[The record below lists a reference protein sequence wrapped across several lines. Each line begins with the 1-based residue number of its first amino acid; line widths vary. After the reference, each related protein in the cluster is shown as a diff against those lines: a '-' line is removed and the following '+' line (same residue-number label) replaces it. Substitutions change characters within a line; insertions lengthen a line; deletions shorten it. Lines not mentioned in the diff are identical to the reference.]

1 MRYFGFWRALW
12 ELVAAFWRAVMEL
25 RPSRRKVRFGDLD
38 YDWEHEVNTTR
49 SDLGARTQFLSDLAG
64 MRYFAT
70 EPWLFEEIMQAL
82 PINFQNFTFI
92 DLGSGKGRA
101 LLMAAPYGFKKII
114 GVELMPEWHRVAEEN
129 IRKFAAGNPSASPME
144 SLCMDARD
152 FDFPAEPLVV
162 YLFNPFWEPVFAVV
176 LERLRQSLLKSP
188 RPVFMAY
195 RYVEFESLL
204 QKCGWLEKIAGAE
217 QWAVYTPTKLNQSV

>member
-1 MRYFGFWRALW
+1 
-12 ELVAAFWRAVMEL
+12 MEL
-25 RPSRRKVRFGDLD
+25 RPSRRKARFGDLD

-49 SDLGARTQFLSDLAG
+49 SDLGARTQFLSDLGG

-152 FDFPAEPLVV
+152 FDFPAGPLMV
-162 YLFNPFWEPVFAVV
+162 YLFNPFPEPVFVAVMG
-176 LERLRQSLLKSP
+176 RLRRSWLEKP
-188 RPVFMAY
+188 RPVFVAY
-195 RYVEFESLL
+195 RYTEFEVLL
-204 QKCGWLEKIAGAE
+204 QIHDWLENIACTE
-217 QWAVYTPTKLNQSV
+217 QWAVFGSRREPEYPQRNRR